1 MRLKFPESF
10 CARSF
15 NLRRAAAFAAVLALA
30 AVAASCELDG
40 ASKKRA
46 EASRNA
52 AASGAADSRMPR
64 TNLPMPPVSASRGAS
79 LPVASGGSPRGA
91 WTQLDGRRASLEDL
105 RGQVVVLDFWA
116 TYCPPCREEI
126 PHLVRLQRQFGPQGF
141 KVIGLNV
148 GGPEDRPK
156 VPEFV
161 RLYGIQYELAE
172 PDPETTRLFLAD
184 NSAIPQTF
192 VLDRRGRLVR
202 HFVGYDPEV
211 ASELERAVAD
221 ALAEKAD

>member
-1 MRLKFPESF
+1 MLPRLFLKSHVR
-10 CARSF
+10 RS
-15 NLRRAAAFAAVLALA
+15 AAALAL
-30 AVAASCELDG
+30 VALVALAGACDLDG

-46 EASRNA
+46 EEARLKA
-52 AASGAADSRMPR
+52 ATPRAPR
-64 TNLPMPPVSASRGAS
+64 TNLPMPPVASSHDAGAA
-79 LPVASGGSPRGA
+79 PAGA
-91 WTQLDGRRASLEDL
+91 WTQADGRRVRLEDL

-126 PHLVRLQRQFGPQGF
+126 PHLVRLQKQYGPKGF

-148 GGPEDRPK
+148 GGEEDKPK

-161 RLYGIQYELAE
+161 RLYSIQYQLAE
-172 PDPETTRLFLAD
+172 PDDETARLFLAD
-184 NSAIPQTF
+184 DDSIPQTF

-202 HFVGYDPEV
+202 HFVGYDSEV
-211 ASELERAVAD
+211 GSELEAAVNA

>member
-1 MRLKFPESF
+1 MRLTFNGSF
-10 CARSF
+10 LARRIAAVF
-15 NLRRAAAFAAVLALA
+15 AVFALAAFAV
-30 AVAASCELDG
+30 SCELDG

-52 AASGAADSRMPR
+52 ATANSRMPR
-64 TNLPMPPVSASRGAS
+64 TNLPMPPVSASHGES
-79 LPVASGGSPRGA
+79 LPVASGGPPRGA
-91 WTQLDGRRASLEDL
+91 WTQMDGRRVSLEDL

-126 PHLVRLQRQFGPQGF
+126 PHLVKLQKQFGEQGF

-148 GGPEDRPK
+148 GGPEDRPL

-161 RLYGIQYELAE
+161 KLYGIQYELAE
-172 PDPETTRLFLAD
+172 PDPDTTRLFLAD

-202 HFVGYDPEV
+202 HFVGYDSEV
-211 ASELERAVAD
+211 ASELERAVSD

>member
-1 MRLKFPESF
+1 MRVKSHENFSP
-10 CARSF
+10 
-15 NLRRAAAFAAVLALA
+15 RRAFAAPALLAL
-30 AVAASCELDG
+30 VLCAASCELDG

-46 EASRNA
+46 EESRNA
-52 AASGAADSRMPR
+52 AAPGANARAR
-64 TNLPMPPVSASRGAS
+64 TNLPMPPVAASHGEPA
-79 LPVASGGSPRGA
+79 ASGAPPRGA
-91 WTQLDGRRASLEDL
+91 WTQLDGRRESLEDL

-126 PHLVRLQRQFGPQGF
+126 PHLVRLQRQFGPKGL

-148 GGPEDRPK
+148 GGPDDRPK

-161 RLYGIQYELAE
+161 KLYGIQYQLSE
-172 PDPETTRLFLAD
+172 PDPDTTRLFLAD
-184 NSAIPQTF
+184 NDAIPQTF

-202 HFVGYDPEV
+202 HFVGYDEEV
-211 ASELERAVAD
+211 ASQLEAAVAG

>member
-1 MRLKFPESF
+1 MLPRPPEMPN
-10 CARSF
+10 AR
-15 NLRRAAAFAAVLALA
+15 RRAALLAVLALA
-30 AVAASCELDG
+30 GLAASCELDG

-46 EASRNA
+46 EASRKA
-52 AASGAADSRMPR
+52 AESAARPR
-64 TNLPMPPVSASRGAS
+64 TNLPMPPVATSHGAT
-79 LPVASGGSPRGA
+79 PRGG
-91 WTQLDGRRASLEDL
+91 WTRLDGRRASLEDL

-126 PHLVRLQRQFGPQGF
+126 PHHVRLQREFGPKGF
-141 KVIGLNV
+141 QVIGLNV
-148 GGPEDRPK
+148 GGVDDRPK

-161 RLYGIQYELAE
+161 REYGIQYQLAE
-172 PDPETTRLFLAD
+172 PDDETVRLFLAD

-202 HFVGYDPEV
+202 HFVGYDAEI
-211 ASELERAVAD
+211 AAELEQAVAD

>member
-1 MRLKFPESF
+1 LL
-10 CARSF
+10 AV
-15 NLRRAAAFAAVLALA
+15 FALVLL
-30 AVAASCELDG
+30 AASCELDG

-52 AASGAADSRMPR
+52 STAEAKARLPR
-64 TNLPMPPVSASRGAS
+64 TNLPMPPVASSHGEGA
-79 LPVASGGSPRGA
+79 AAGASPRGA
-91 WTQLDGRRASLEDL
+91 WTQLDGRRAGLEDL

-126 PHLVRLQRQFGPQGF
+126 PHLVRLQRQFGAKGF

-148 GGPEDRPK
+148 GGEEDRPK

-161 RLYGIQYELAE
+161 KLYGIQYQLAE

-184 NSAIPQTF
+184 DDAIPQTF

-202 HFVGYDPEV
+202 HFVGYDAEV
-211 ASELERAVAD
+211 ASELEAAIEQ

>member
-1 MRLKFPESF
+1 MLAKFPESL
-10 CARSF
+10 CV
-15 NLRRAAAFAAVLALA
+15 RRAAAAAAIFALLALA
-30 AVAASCELDG
+30 AACELDG

-46 EASRNA
+46 ESARRDA
-52 AASGAADSRMPR
+52 GAKQPR
-64 TNLPMPPVSASRGAS
+64 TNLPMPPVSPSHGAGVS
-79 LPVASGGSPRGA
+79 AAPRAA
-91 WTQLDGRRASLEDL
+91 WTQLDGRRSGLEDL

-126 PHLVRLQRQFGPQGF
+126 PHLVRLQREFGPKGL

-148 GGPEDRPK
+148 GGEEDRPK

-161 RLYGIQYELAE
+161 RQYGIQYQLAD
-172 PDPETTRLFLAD
+172 PDDETVSLFLAGD
-184 NSAIPQTF
+184 SSIPQTF

-202 HFVGYDPEV
+202 HFVGYDSEV
-211 ASELERAVAD
+211 AAELDRAVTE

>member
-1 MRLKFPESF
+1 MRLTFPESF
-10 CARSF
+10 LARRIAAGFAVCA
-15 NLRRAAAFAAVLALA
+15 LVAF
-30 AVAASCELDG
+30 AASCELDG

-52 AASGAADSRMPR
+52 ANANSRMPR
-64 TNLPMPPVSASRGAS
+64 TNLPMPPVSASRGES
-79 LPVASGGSPRGA
+79 MPVASGGPPRGG
-91 WTQLDGRRASLEDL
+91 WTQLDGRRVGLEDL

-126 PHLVRLQRQFGPQGF
+126 PHLVRLQKQFGAQGF

-161 RLYGIQYELAE
+161 KLYGIQYELAE
-172 PDPETTRLFLAD
+172 PDDDTTRLFLAD

-192 VLDRRGRLVR
+192 VLDRRGRLVA
-202 HFVGYDPEV
+202 HFVGYDAEV
-211 ASELERAVAD
+211 ASGLERAVSD

>member
-1 MRLKFPESF
+1 MRVKSPKIFS
-10 CARSF
+10 A
-15 NLRRAAAFAAVLALA
+15 RRAAAALA
-30 AVAASCELDG
+30 VFALVAVAASCELDG

-52 AASGAADSRMPR
+52 AAADAAKARPPR
-64 TNLPMPPVSASRGAS
+64 TNLPMPPVASSHGESASGVGA
-79 LPVASGGSPRGA
+79 SPRGA
-91 WTQLDGRRASLEDL
+91 WTQLDGRRAGLEDL

-126 PHLVRLQRQFGPQGF
+126 PHLVRLQRQHGPKGF

-148 GGPEDRPK
+148 GGADDRPK

-161 RLYGIQYELAE
+161 KLYGIQYQLAE
-172 PDPETTRLFLAD
+172 PDDETTRLFLAD
-184 NSAIPQTF
+184 NDSIPQTF

-202 HFVGYDPEV
+202 HFVGYDAEV
-211 ASELERAVAD
+211 ASELEAAVEQ

>member
-1 MRLKFPESF
+1 MSPKLFLKS
-10 CARSF
+10 
-15 NLRRAAAFAAVLALA
+15 LALA
-30 AVAASCELDG
+30 ALVALAASCELDG

-46 EASRNA
+46 EEARRKS
-52 AASGAADSRMPR
+52 ADSARTMPR
-64 TNLPMPPVSASRGAS
+64 TNLPMPPVSSSHDASAGEAA
-79 LPVASGGSPRGA
+79 PPGA
-91 WTQLDGRRASLEDL
+91 WTQPDGRRVRLEDL

-126 PHLVRLQRQFGPQGF
+126 PHLVKLQKQFGPEGF

-148 GGPEDRPK
+148 GGEADRPK

-161 RLYGIQYELAE
+161 KLYGIQYQLAD
-172 PDPETTRLFLAD
+172 PDDETTRLFLASD
-184 NSAIPQTF
+184 DSIPQTF

-211 ASELERAVAD
+211 ASELEAAING